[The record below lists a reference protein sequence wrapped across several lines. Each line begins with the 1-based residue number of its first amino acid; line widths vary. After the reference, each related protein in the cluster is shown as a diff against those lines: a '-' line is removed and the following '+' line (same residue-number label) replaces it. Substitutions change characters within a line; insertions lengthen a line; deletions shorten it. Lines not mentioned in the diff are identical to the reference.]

1 MQLSITRIENDDLEK
16 LANNSIKGLK
26 RITSYNKLLLLL
38 FLITQVTFSQE
49 TSLES
54 GKQYILGGL
63 EVSGLQ
69 SYNEQTVK
77 TYTGLRVGQPIT
89 VPGEEISSVI
99 KKLWGLELFSDVAM
113 YQTKIEDDKIFL
125 ELNIL
130 ERPTLSKVTVYG
142 IKKRKVQGILD
153 DTDLKKGKKITESL
167 IANTKGY
174 LENKYRKQGYL
185 NAKAIIVTAKDT
197 SGTNSESM
205 VINVKKGDKVKISQI
220 VFSGNEKLKAKR
232 LKKALGKAKIRKKKL
247 GAFWQRSKFME
258 DEFNEGLKNIVD
270 AYAEKGYRD
279 ARVVS
284 DTFIKVNENNIRL
297 EIGVEE
303 GRKYYFGDINFVG
316 NSVYPD
322 RALSRVL
329 GIRKGETYNG
339 VLLKKR
345 IADDSKPDAQDLT
358 NLYQNNGYL
367 FSSINPVEISA
378 VNDTIDFEIRII
390 EGKETFLDHVT
401 VVGNDKTNDHV
412 IFRELRTRP
421 GQKYSKDNI
430 VRSVRELG
438 QLGFFDAEQIVP
450 DIENPDPNSG
460 TVDIKYSLVEAGS
473 SQIELQGGYGGGGFI
488 GTLGL
493 SFSNFSLQNI
503 FKGEAYKPVPMG
515 DGQTFALRLQASQT
529 FRVYSLNFSEP
540 WLGGKKPVRFNLS
553 FSRTQQFASSFNTN
567 GQIERDRNRGFSITG
582 VSAGLAKRVQW
593 PDDYFTIS
601 HSLGYQLYE
610 FNDYNIGLFNFGNGR
625 SNSLTYTLGI
635 SRSSQGPSR
644 IFPMTGSNFEIT
656 AKFTPPYSLIS
667 GKDFKAISNSIDEKS
682 ERLFEIGQNP
692 ATIQE
697 QQEFQQLQGEIED
710 LEEERFK
717 WLEYYKIKFK
727 GDWYTNLVGK
737 LVLRTNAEFGFL
749 GNYNNDI
756 GDVPF
761 ERFFV
766 GGDGLGNFTLD
777 GRDVVQ
783 LRGYE
788 NSSLTPFNTNAISGQ
803 QQQDGGVIYNKFS
816 MELRYPLTLKPSAS
830 IYALSFLEAGNAFNN
845 FNEFNPFQLK
855 RSAGVGLRIF
865 MPAFGL
871 LGIDFGYGFDEDL
884 RPQSIGNGPSGWQ
897 THFIIGQQ
905 F

>member
-1 MQLSITRIENDDLEK
+1 MIGQTAIAQDVPFEE
-16 LANNSIKGLK
+16 
-26 RITSYNKLLLLL
+26 
-38 FLITQVTFSQE
+38 
-49 TSLES
+49 
-54 GKQYILGGL
+54 GKDYVLGGL

-69 SYNEQTVK
+69 SYNEQTVR
-77 TYTGLRVGQPIT
+77 TYTGLRIGQKIT
-89 VPGEEISSVI
+89 VPGEEISAVI
-99 KKLWGLELFSDVAM
+99 KKLWSLELFSDVSM
-113 YQTKIEDDKIFL
+113 YYTRIEGDKIFL

-130 ERPTLSKVTVYG
+130 ERPTLSNVTIYG
-142 IKKRKVQGILD
+142 IKKRKVPDIIN

-167 IANTKGY
+167 IANTKNF

-185 NAKAIIVTAKDT
+185 NANVLIATAADT
-197 SGTNSESM
+197 SQTNAQSM
-205 VINVKKGDKVKISQI
+205 VINVKKGDKVKIKNI
-220 VFSGNEKLKAKR
+220 VFEGNEKLSDKKLRKAMKNT
-232 LKKALGKAKIRKKKL
+232 KKKKL
-247 GAFWQRSKFME
+247 YRFWKKSKYIEADYEE
-258 DEFNEGLKNIVD
+258 DQGTLID

-279 ARVVS
+279 ARIIS
-284 DTFIKVNENNIRL
+284 DTLIKVDENNIAL
-297 EIGVEE
+297 KINVEE
-303 GRKYYFGDINFVG
+303 GNRYYFGDINFVG
-316 NSVYPD
+316 NSVYTD
-322 RALSRVL
+322 RGLSQIL
-329 GIRKGETYNG
+329 GIKKGDTYNG

-345 IADDSKPDAQDLT
+345 IADDSKPDAEDLT

-367 FSSINPVEISA
+367 FSSINPVEVSA
-378 VNDTIDFEIRII
+378 ANDTIDFEIRII
-390 EGKETFLDHVT
+390 EGKETFLDHVQ

-430 VRSVRELG
+430 VRSIRELG

-450 DIENPDPNSG
+450 DIQNPDPNAG
-460 TVDIKYSLVEAGS
+460 TVDVKYSLVEAGS

-493 SFSNFSLQNI
+493 SFNNFSLQNI
-503 FKGEAYKPVPMG
+503 FNGEAYKPVPMG
-515 DGQTFALRLQASQT
+515 DGQTFALRLQASRT

-553 FSRTQQFASSFNTN
+553 FSRTQQFASQFDPTSRNS
-567 GQIERDRNRGFSITG
+567 IDVDRDRGFAITG

-593 PDDYFTIS
+593 PDDFFTLS
-601 HSLGYQLYE
+601 HALGYQLYD
-610 FNDYNIGLFNFGNGR
+610 FNDYNIGLFNFGNGT

-644 IFPMTGSNFEIT
+644 IFPLRGSNFELT
-656 AKFTPPYSLIS
+656 AKLTPPYSLFS
-667 GKDFKAISNSIDEKS
+667 NKDFKGLKERSDEIAASATDGTPLTTS
-682 ERLFEIGQNP
+682 EINELQEI
-692 ATIQE
+692 
-697 QQEFQQLQGEIED
+697 
-710 LEEERFK
+710 EEERFK
-717 WLEYYKIKFK
+717 LLEYYKVKFR
-727 GDWYTNLVGK
+727 GDWYTQLVGK

-756 GDVPF
+756 GNVPF

-783 LRGYE
+783 LRGYD
-788 NSSLTPFNTNAISGQ
+788 NNSLTPLSVNPITGQ
-803 QQQDGGVIYNKFS
+803 EEREGGTIYNKYS
-816 MELRYPLTLKPSAS
+816 LELRYPLTLKPSAS
-830 IYALSFLEAGNAFNN
+830 IYVQSFLEAGNAFNN
-845 FNEFNPFQLK
+845 FRDFNPFQLK

-871 LGIDFGYGFDEDL
+871 LGIDFGYGFDTDL
-884 RPQSIGNGPSGWQ
+884 NPNSVGPSGWQ